1 MKRCGGGGGLGA
13 IASSFAAI
21 SSSSCSLV
29 ALSLQ
34 PQLGRKYSV
43 AFIESH
49 QVSTVAARTQAR
61 MANKE
66 GMSRLVISSPSAPAQ
81 QAGGLFMP
89 ACHARLLSGRLRS
102 SNEGTWVAFPPRL

>member
-66 GMSRLVISSPSAPAQ
+66 GMSRLVICSPSAPAQ
-81 QAGGLFMP
+81 QAGGVFNPRRHP
-89 ACHARLLSGRLRS
+89 AFQSVRVIQ
-102 SNEGTWVAFPPRL
+102 SNAGIRRALPP